1 MHELFTITGSSTNA
15 PASDAP
21 LLTDAAFAWLHLE
34 GESYLR
40 MPHSASIDAADIVVT
55 VVGIADSSTESAGW
69 LLLA

>member
-40 MPHSASIDAADIVVT
+40 MPHGEGIDGAHVVVT
-55 VVGIADSSTESAGW
+55 VVGLADSDTTGW
-69 LLLA
+69 LVVG